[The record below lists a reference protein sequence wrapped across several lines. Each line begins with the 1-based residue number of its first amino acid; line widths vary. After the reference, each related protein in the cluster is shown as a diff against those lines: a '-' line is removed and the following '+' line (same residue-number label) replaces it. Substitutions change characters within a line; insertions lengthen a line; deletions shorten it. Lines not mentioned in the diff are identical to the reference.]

1 MTLPRYAVRVDRS
14 AAAIVEVLR
23 AAGFHVELLKVPCD
37 VLCSRHGHWHCVE
50 LKTGQ
55 AGKLT
60 PAQERFKDRA
70 RAPLVVLRD
79 VDAALVWVKAV
90 P

>member
-23 AAGFHVELLKVPCD
+23 AAGFHVEQIKVPCD
-37 VLCSRHGHWHCVE
+37 AICSRRGHWYCVE
-50 LKTGQ
+50 FKTGK
-55 AGKLT
+55 AGQLT
-60 PAQERFKDRA
+60 PAQERFKA
-70 RAPLVVLRD
+70 NAHAPLVVLRD
-79 VDAALVWVKAV
+79 VASALDWIATV

>member
-1 MTLPRYAVRVDRS
+1 VALPRYAVRVDRS

-37 VLCSRHGHWHCVE
+37 ALVSRRGHWYAVE
-50 LKTGQ
+50 FKSGKT
-55 AGKLT
+55 GKLT
-60 PAQERFKDRA
+60 PAQERFKADA

-79 VDAALVWVKAV
+79 VDAALDWLATV